1 MMKTG
6 LAILVL
12 GWAAQAA
19 DADLARVQRQIDPV
33 RREVEAERQAYEAD
47 LARQKAWEASSRAQ
61 LADTRAQS
69 RRARA
74 EADSLGRV
82 LKGLGDPAVDKVREQ
97 KNIQAESEAFA
108 RAVADRA
115 DALLEKIKREEL
127 PGYAESK
134 ERSLRD
140 LSRGLRSGVIP
151 ADEGLAKLLDA
162 LSETIDRGRK
172 VEAQQGAYT
181 ALDGRPLDGT
191 YVRAGGFFEAFVSK
205 DGSFGAYR
213 IKSNEK
219 GGAGWTWK
227 ETLGAE
233 RRDNLLKIAR
243 MLAGEQEAGFVPLPF
258 GIISGLAA
266 SNGGEP

>member
-1 MMKTG
+1 MMKSG
-6 LAILVL
+6 LAILVF
-12 GWAAQAA
+12 GWAAAHA
-19 DADLARVQRQIDPV
+19 DADLSRIQKQIDQM
-33 RREVEAERQAYEAD
+33 RRDVEAERQSYDAD
-47 LARQKAWEASSRAQ
+47 LSRQKAWEASSRSQ
-61 LADTRAQS
+61 LADTRAQA

-74 EADSLGRV
+74 EADSLARV
-82 LKGLGDPAVDKVREQ
+82 LKGLGNPVEDKAREQ
-97 KNIQAESEAFA
+97 KEVQAEAEAFA

-140 LSRGLRSGVIP
+140 LSRGLRTGVIP

-172 VEAQQGAYT
+172 VEAQKGAYT

-205 DGSFGAYR
+205 DGAFGAYR
-213 IKSNEK
+213 VKTAS
-219 GGAGWTWK
+219 GWSWK
-227 ETLGAE
+227 ESLTAE
-233 RRDNLLKIAR
+233 RRQHLVKVAEI
-243 MLAGEQEAGFVPLPF
+243 LAKPEDAKFVPLPF
-258 GIISGLAA
+258 GLASGAL
-266 SNGGEP
+266 GGDQ